1 MSKVMQ
7 EFRIIHAQKV
17 KDEQAN
23 TDVHLSDLYRAGC
36 TTEEI
41 RKAVQSGKL
50 KWRRHDMTG
59 YLYQPDSLENRKT
72 NSV

>member
-1 MSKVMQ
+1 MSKVIQ

-17 KDEQAN
+17 KSEQAN

-36 TTEEI
+36 TTDEI

-50 KWRRHDMTG
+50 RWRRQDLTG
-59 YLYQPDSLENRKT
+59 YLFLPENGT
-72 NSV
+72 

>member
-7 EFRIIHAQKV
+7 EFRIIHAQNV
-17 KDEQAN
+17 RDEQAN

-50 KWRRHDMTG
+50 RWRLDFSG
-59 YLYQPDSLENRKT
+59 YLFLPESLENQK
-72 NSV
+72 

>member
-17 KDEQAN
+17 KDEKAN

-41 RKAVQSGKL
+41 RKAVQAGKL
-50 KWRRHDMTG
+50 RWRRQDLTG
-59 YLYQPDSLENRKT
+59 YLFLPENGT
-72 NSV
+72 

>member
-17 KDEQAN
+17 KAGDTN

-41 RKAVQSGKL
+41 RKTVQSGKL
-50 KWRRHDMTG
+50 RWRLDFSG
-59 YLYQPDSLENRKT
+59 YLFLPESLENQK
-72 NSV
+72 

>member
-1 MSKVMQ
+1 MQ

-17 KDEQAN
+17 KNEQSN

-36 TTEEI
+36 TTDEI

-50 KWRRHDMTG
+50 KWRRHDLTG